1 VVHAL
6 KAGDRIIVEMDPGRF
21 GLEVVNLLGER
32 VALDWFVSWRLA
44 KEMATVS
51 AYKDRGRVWVCHC
64 ASRETLRP
72 LQPTVHQGLPRF
84 GDSNP
89 TARPSLPS

>member
-1 VVHAL
+1 VVYAL
-6 KAGDRIIVEMDPGRF
+6 KAGDRIIVEMDHDLF

-32 VALDWFVSWRLA
+32 VALDWSVSWRLA

-64 ASRETLRP
+64 ATRETLRP
-72 LQPTVHQGLPRF
+72 LPPTVRQGLPRF
-84 GDSNP
+84 VDSSP
-89 TARPSLPS
+89 TPRPTLPS